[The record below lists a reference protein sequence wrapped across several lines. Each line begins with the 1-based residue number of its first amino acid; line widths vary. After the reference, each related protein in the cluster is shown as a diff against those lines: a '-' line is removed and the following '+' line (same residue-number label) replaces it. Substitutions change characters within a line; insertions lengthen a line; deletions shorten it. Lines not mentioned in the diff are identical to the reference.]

1 MEIFAF
7 LMAVHLN
14 FGNIPV
20 SVVKELLNSMSNLII
35 QAIFNILRTVD
46 NDNKEK
52 PCQLFFNADI
62 F

>member
-1 MEIFAF
+1 
-7 LMAVHLN
+7 MAVHLN